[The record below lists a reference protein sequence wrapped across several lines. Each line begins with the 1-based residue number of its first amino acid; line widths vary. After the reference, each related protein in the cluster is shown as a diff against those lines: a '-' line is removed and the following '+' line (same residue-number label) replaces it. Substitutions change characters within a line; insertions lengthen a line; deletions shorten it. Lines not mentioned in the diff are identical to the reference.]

1 MENMID
7 PLNKGSKSRNLSQ
20 EKGAETRR
28 GHDEGIGSVKSNDH
42 QDFLKGEISKIMS
55 DDDERTPNVIFF
67 IPQLTLISLHRQL
80 AYRLT
85 LAISYCP
92 KISKAIPW

>member
-7 PLNKGSKSRNLSQ
+7 PLNKDSKSRNISQ
-20 EKGAETRR
+20 EKEPETRH
-28 GHDEGIGSVKSNDH
+28 GHDEGIGSVRSKDH
-42 QDFLKGEISKIMS
+42 QDFLQGEISKIMS
-55 DDDERTPNVIFF
+55 EDEDRAPKVIFF

-85 LAISYCP
+85 LTNRDCP